1 MIARRMAAL
10 LLAAVLVGCAR
21 IPQGSDFHGIVL
33 PVAFPRPHATLTA
46 TDGKPFAFFDSTK
59 GRITFLFFGYTHC
72 PDVCPVHMANLAAV
86 LKGLTHEDRDR
97 IQVVFVTTDPRR
109 DSTQVIRRWLDSFDP
124 TFIGLRGDDTTLV
137 RFESDSRVA
146 LALPT
151 SAPDS
156 AGNYEVGHAAQV
168 IAFTPDDSA
177 HLVFPFGT
185 RQEDWAHDIPLLLA
199 GAWSGK

>member
-1 MIARRMAAL
+1 
-10 LLAAVLVGCAR
+10 
-21 IPQGSDFHGIVL
+21 
-33 PVAFPRPHATLTA
+33 
-46 TDGKPFAFFDSTK
+46 
-59 GRITFLFFGYTHC
+59 
-72 PDVCPVHMANLAAV
+72 
-86 LKGLTHEDRDR
+86 R
-97 IQVVFVTTDPRR
+97 IQVVFVTTDARR
-109 DSTQVIRRWLDSFDP
+109 DSTQVIRRWLDAFDP
-124 TFIGLRGDDTTLV
+124 TFIGLSGDDTTIV

-177 HLVFPFGT
+177 HVVYPFGT